1 MTNTEPTDR
10 QIVEGLA
17 RVCGYKLAERISP
30 SWFRVWTVPDKDGI
44 SITREWNPL
53 NSLEDV
59 AECEA
64 VVLSRGLWTSWYD
77 EVERLLINGY
87 HEAEKERLPS
97 FRRHCFLIAT
107 AAARVRAL
115 ACWEVLCR
123 ESEGK

>member
-17 RVCGYKLAERISP
+17 RACRKYGRWSTDFGRNGEWLLDEAY
-30 SWFRVWTVPDKDGI
+30 
-44 SITREWNPL
+44 EWNPL

-64 VVLSRGLWTSWYD
+64 VVLSRGLWTCWYD

-107 AAARVRAL
+107 APARVRAR